1 MRRGSEAAAVLQAE
15 GVTPDAAGLPLPG
28 ECSLPAGVYR
38 GRAMGMVYS
47 IKAKL
52 GEEAVCKILEN
63 NTNWIW
69 LLFIIIIYCRKLYTI
84 VVIKYP
90 TLPETTP
97 TSELPRFSTLSTNAY
112 PLMLLQANKILH
124 PYARK
129 TILLPCLTPSLFI
142 YQFLFLV
149 TPRIL
154 TSQPELWRVKK
165 AWGSGIMVFNSSAI
179 TC

>member
-28 ECSLPAGVYR
+28 ERSLLAGVYR

-52 GEEAVCKILEN
+52 GEEAVCKILKKN
-63 NTNWIW
+63 SNWIW
-69 LLFIIIIYCRKLYTI
+69 LLFITIIYCRKLYTI

-90 TLPETTP
+90 TLSETTP
-97 TSELPRFSTLSTNAY
+97 TSELPRFSTLSTNAFASK
-112 PLMLLQANKILH
+112 QN
-124 PYARK
+124 
-129 TILLPCLTPSLFI
+129 TPSLCKEDHPSSFSDSITMFI

-154 TSQPELWRVKK
+154 ISQPELWRVKK